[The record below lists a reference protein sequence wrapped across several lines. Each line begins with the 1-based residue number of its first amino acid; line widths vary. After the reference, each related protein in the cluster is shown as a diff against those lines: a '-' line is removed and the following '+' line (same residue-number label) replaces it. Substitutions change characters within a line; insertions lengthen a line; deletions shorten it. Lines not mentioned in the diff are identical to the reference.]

1 MMVDEQCPTLD
12 LKRIKEDLEL
22 AESLARAS
30 LMTPTA
36 AKKRLLARG
45 MQLKFG
51 YMDETSGDFVPPKEL
66 LLYLV
71 R

>member
-1 MMVDEQCPTLD
+1 MLNPPD
-12 LKRIKEDLEL
+12 LGTIKHSLQV

-30 LMTPTA
+30 LMTSKA
-36 AKKRLLARG
+36 AKQRLVARSFELG
-45 MQLKFG
+45 HHDNATED
-51 YMDETSGDFVPPKEL
+51 YIPPKEL